1 MLLLGFV
8 PLLWI
13 VNSSIRRQLPDGG
26 KQQLNADRL
35 RHRRLIIGHFK
46 RKSPD
51 SMGPIFRQT
60 SSRSRS
66 SRYPPLVTHQSL
78 RNCAPTQTRI
88 RLYSFGNGFETLS
101 GIAERPAPALGF
113 QAVQCLETVRL
124 LFGFM
129 RGYSRAIAHKKAPMK
144 GRSGAHLLKT
154 QEVASMQCRR
164 FAALLKNGAA

>member
-60 SSRSRS
+60 SSLSRS
-66 SRYPPLVTHQSL
+66 SPYPHWSRINHCGT
-78 RNCAPTQTRI
+78 APIQTGI
-88 RLYSFGNGFETLS
+88 RLYSFGNCFETLS
-101 GIAERPAPALGF
+101 GIAGRPAPALGF